1 MSVAHLR
8 AELGLRRR
16 DRALLKAEMRR
27 PPRAPAG
34 IRVPFNLKLAED
46 SDGATEPLREVAPG
60 EDWSIGST
68 RWSGWPPQ
76 CRAIAGPL
84 LAPDSHQA
92 RWRGENVTGD
102 PRLPLMSEV
111 TLTQ

>member
-60 EDWSIGST
+60 EDCVVDWQHPLVRMAPSVPSH
-68 RWSGWPPQ
+68 R
-76 CRAIAGPL
+76 RALARAWLPSGPL
-84 LAPDSHQA
+84 A
-92 RWRGENVTGD
+92 RQKRHG
-102 PRLPLMSEV
+102 
-111 TLTQ
+111 